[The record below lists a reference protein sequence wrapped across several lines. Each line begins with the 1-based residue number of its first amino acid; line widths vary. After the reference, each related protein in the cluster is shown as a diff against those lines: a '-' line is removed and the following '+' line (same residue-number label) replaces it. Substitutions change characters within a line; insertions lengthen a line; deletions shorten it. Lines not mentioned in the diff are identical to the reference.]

1 MSQELENTYDQYVS
15 NLEQRLPKVDPNL
28 VHRVM
33 YLERKLSTEYI
44 KEPQVTLMVEYKS
57 GLDMDKKLFDLREK
71 FSLEAEYSDENN
83 VLFSMGRMKV
93 DMLQQIALD
102 EDIVKITGKA
112 APIIRS

>member
-1 MSQELENTYDQYVS
+1 MSQELESIYDQYVAS
-15 NLEQRLPKVDPNL
+15 LKEKMPKVDPNL

-33 YLERKLSTEYI
+33 YLGRKLSTEYI
-44 KEPQVTLMVEYKS
+44 KEPQVTLMVEYRP

-71 FSLEAEYSDENN
+71 FSLEAEYSDEHS
-83 VLFSMGRMKV
+83 VLFTMGRMKV
-93 DMLQQIALD
+93 GKLNEIASD